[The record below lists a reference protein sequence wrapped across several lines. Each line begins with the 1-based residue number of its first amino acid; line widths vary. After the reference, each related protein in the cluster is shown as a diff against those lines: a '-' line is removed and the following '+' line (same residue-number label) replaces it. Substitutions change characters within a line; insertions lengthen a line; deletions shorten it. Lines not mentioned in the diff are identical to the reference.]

1 MIFSAYKYTCILCV
15 VADSY
20 VDANARNQIQGFHV
34 FCLYFKL
41 EWLSSKC
48 KAKQGQAFLFA

>member
-15 VADSY
+15 GADSY
-20 VDANARNQIQGFHV
+20 VDANAGNQIQGFRV
-34 FCLYFKL
+34 CCLYFKL
-41 EWLSSKC
+41 ELLSSKC

>member
-15 VADSY
+15 V
-20 VDANARNQIQGFHV
+20 DANAWNQIQGFRV
-34 FCLYFKL
+34 CCLYFKL
-41 EWLSSKC
+41 ELLSSKC